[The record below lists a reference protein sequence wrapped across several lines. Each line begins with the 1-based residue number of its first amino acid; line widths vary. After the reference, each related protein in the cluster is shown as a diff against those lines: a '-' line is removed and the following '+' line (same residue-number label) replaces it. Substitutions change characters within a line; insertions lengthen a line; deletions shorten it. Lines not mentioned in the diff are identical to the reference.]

1 MSELTTLSLASH
13 EPGFLGSN
21 TGHSSGTNGNG
32 HSHPAPTATGVQPE
46 PETIDREQ
54 LFRDFRP
61 LVRRLI
67 RQYSS
72 DAESREDL
80 EGEIYCRFCALVDAF
95 DPSRGIPLR
104 AYLVRTLAGSVYTF
118 SRSQWRRE
126 QREVSLEG
134 SLQEDDPVVSQDPTA
149 QWDFEL
155 MSRDVLKAL
164 PDAIAT
170 LPERQRRV
178 LVWRYYDSR
187 SFEEIAKELGVQT
200 ATARSLLRHA
210 LTNLRQRIAQ
220 QRLLWD

>member
-1 MSELTTLSLASH
+1 MSELTTLRLAYSDPPLH
-13 EPGFLGSN
+13 GAG
-21 TGHSSGTNGNG
+21 GRQASSTNGNG
-32 HSHPAPTATGVQPE
+32 RAYASFAGNGVHSATVE
-46 PETIDREQ
+46 VDREQ
-54 LFRDFRP
+54 LFREFRP

-95 DPSRGIPLR
+95 DPERGIPLR

-134 SLQEDDPVVSQDPTA
+134 SLQEDDPIVSQDPTA

-187 SFEEIAKELGVQT
+187 SFEEIAEELGVRT

>member
-1 MSELTTLSLASH
+1 MSELTTLRLASI
-13 EPGFLGSN
+13 EIPNSGANGAASPPTNSN
-21 TGHSSGTNGNG
+21 GLAST
-32 HSHPAPTATGVQPE
+32 PAGGLRPPPVE
-46 PETIDREQ
+46 IDREQ
-54 LFRDFRP
+54 LFREFRP

-95 DPSRGIPLR
+95 DPNRGIPLR
-104 AYLVRTLAGSVYTF
+104 AYLVRTLSGSVYTF

-178 LVWRYYDSR
+178 LIWRYYDSR
-187 SFEEIAKELGVQT
+187 SFEEIATELGVQT